1 MRKIGTLLC
10 AVLAFGPAGLAGQA
24 PDRVEAEVGGRKAA
38 LRVATH
44 HGFPAVNGDELASG
58 VLEGGSRSGGYFRAR
73 IRARDLVLE
82 AGSPFFRYGDRSYQ
96 LANPPYI
103 WGGSFWIPSQFV
115 TDWMPAHTGAAPVV
129 TTVEAARARRV
140 DPDQSWR
147 VVIDPGHGG
156 RDPGTIG
163 QRSREKDIVL
173 AISIALRDELRKAD
187 RIEPF
192 LTRDTDIYIPH
203 DERSAFAVERDG
215 DLFVSIHANSVPGAR
230 SARGFET
237 YFLGPARSEE
247 AREVAL
253 RENRTPEVD
262 GATPGSIDD
271 RLFILTGL
279 DRTENLSESRRFAGF
294 VQNSLREARGS
305 GVPDRGV
312 KQGPWWVLL
321 GALARMP
328 SVIIEVGFVS
338 NRSEEGYLS
347 SAEGQREVARAIADA
362 IQDYRA
368 DVLRR
373 FGAADEDRR

>member
-1 MRKIGTLLC
+1 
-10 AVLAFGPAGLAGQA
+10 
-24 PDRVEAEVGGRKAA
+24 
-38 LRVATH
+38 LRVSTH
-44 HGFPAVNGDELASG
+44 RGYPAINGTELASG
-58 VLEGGSRSGGYFRAR
+58 LLEGGRLSGAHFRAR
-73 IRARDLVLE
+73 IRAEDLVLE
-82 AGSPFFRYGDRSYQ
+82 AGSPFFRHGDRSYQ
-96 LANPPYI
+96 LANAPYL
-103 WGGSFWIPSQFV
+103 WGGVFWIPSQFV
-115 TDWMPAHTGAAPVV
+115 TDWLPAHTSAAPAMVSV
-129 TTVEAARARRV
+129 ADELARRV
-140 DPDQSWR
+140 DPGQSWR

-163 QRSREKDIVL
+163 DRSQEKDIVL
-173 AISIALRDELRKAD
+173 AIGRALRDELDSAA
-187 RIEPF
+187 RIDAHM
-192 LTRDTDIYIPH
+192 TRDTDIYVPH
-203 DERSAFAVERDG
+203 DERSAFAVERGG

-253 RENRTPEVD
+253 RENRTPDVD
-262 GATPGSIDD
+262 GDTPGSIDD

-294 VQNSLREARGS
+294 VQNSLREARGT

-338 NRSEEGYLS
+338 NEREEAYLAS
-347 SAEGQREVARAIADA
+347 SNGQSEVASAIADA
-362 IQDYRA
+362 IVSYRA

-373 FGAADEDRR
+373 FGAVEGEGN